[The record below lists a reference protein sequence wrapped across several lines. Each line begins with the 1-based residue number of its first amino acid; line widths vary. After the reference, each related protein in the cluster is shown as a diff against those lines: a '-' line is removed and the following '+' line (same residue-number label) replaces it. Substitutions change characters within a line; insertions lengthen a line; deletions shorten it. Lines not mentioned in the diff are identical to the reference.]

1 MRRDDTIH
9 DVRID
14 GVPYRLHSLD
24 ELAWLTRFAVQFKGI
39 TLLHPRHTSA
49 RLAEES
55 ATIPRG
61 AWPRRRPWCL
71 GQLALPGL
79 TRGGRRGEDGYEA

>member
-9 DVRID
+9 DVRIN
-14 GVPYRLHSLD
+14 GVLYRLHSLD
-24 ELAWLTRFAVQFKGI
+24 ELASLARLAVQFKGI
-39 TLLHPRHTSA
+39 TLLHPHRTSA

-71 GQLALPGL
+71 GQLALPGM
-79 TRGGRRGEDGYEA
+79 TCGARRGDDDWEA